1 MATAT
6 QELTT
11 ARFFHDFMKNTLAI
25 ADLSRA
31 FAGHDRT
38 KGQQIRRRL

>member
-11 ARFFHDFMKNTLAI
+11 ARFFHDFMKNRLAI
-25 ADLSRA
+25 AGLSRV
-31 FAGHDRT
+31 FAGHDGA